1 MARSPPRAPTVP
13 NTPVSGGVAQDDTGQ
28 HDSTCK
34 AVLLQQPPPSPL
46 PPDSPAAPGALGLEA
61 PGSFKDPNRNLTTVD
76 FNRTSYLAITYDD
89 GGRKLNMY
97 VYTAGID
104 LDSGVA
110 HPLSDVAVSA

>member
-1 MARSPPRAPTVP
+1 MAPTRQSCSSSLRRP
-13 NTPVSGGVAQDDTGQ
+13 RSRP
-28 HDSTCK
+28 
-34 AVLLQQPPPSPL
+34 
-46 PPDSPAAPGALGLEA
+46 PAAPGALGLEA